1 MKKPPKKSEP
11 PFEIRSFFIQFSIF
25 RSALPLRSSKNFQF
39 SILRSALPLRSS
51 KNSQFSIDQSFSPV
65 SSSLLVKVLEA
76 TSLL

>member
-25 RSALPLRSSKNFQF
+25 RSALPLRSSKN
-39 SILRSALPLRSS
+39 
-51 KNSQFSIDQSFSPV
+51 SQFSIDQSFSPV
-65 SSSLLVKVLEA
+65 SSSLLVNVLLA

>member
-39 SILRSALPLRSS
+39 SARLCRFARRRILNFQLINRSRQCRRHSW
-51 KNSQFSIDQSFSPV
+51 
-65 SSSLLVKVLEA
+65 
-76 TSLL
+76 

>member
-39 SILRSALPLRSS
+39 SILNFQLINRSRQCRRHSW
-51 KNSQFSIDQSFSPV
+51 
-65 SSSLLVKVLEA
+65 
-76 TSLL
+76 

>member
-39 SILRSALPLRSS
+39 SILNFQLINRSHQCRRHSW
-51 KNSQFSIDQSFSPV
+51 
-65 SSSLLVKVLEA
+65 
-76 TSLL
+76 